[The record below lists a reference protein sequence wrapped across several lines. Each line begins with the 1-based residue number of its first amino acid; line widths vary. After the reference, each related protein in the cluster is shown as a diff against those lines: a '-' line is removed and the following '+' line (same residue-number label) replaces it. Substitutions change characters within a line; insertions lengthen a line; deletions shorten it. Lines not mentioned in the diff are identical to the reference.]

1 MNGRILALAV
11 ASLLPVTAFAQS
23 AEIGPEAQQLADA
36 IVAEGSALTQDNSDE
51 VQAHLTD
58 MSEEQAMKASVDLI
72 MGGYLVENGDGSF
85 KLVGLGC

>member
-36 IVAEGSALTQDNSDE
+36 IVAEGCALTQDNSDE